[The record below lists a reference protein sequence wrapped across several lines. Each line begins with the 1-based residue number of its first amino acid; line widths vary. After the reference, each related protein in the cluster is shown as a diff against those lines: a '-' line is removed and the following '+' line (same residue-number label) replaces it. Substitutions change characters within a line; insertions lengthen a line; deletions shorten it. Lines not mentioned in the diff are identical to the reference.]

1 MKIEK
6 VTLIGLGAMG
16 AFFAPKLHE
25 HLGDN
30 FRVVAEGKRKEKLET
45 KGVTINKRNYRLPI
59 VTPDETGNPADL
71 VIIAVKGYA
80 LEQAIADIRNQVGE
94 NTLILPVLNGVDS
107 EEKLAAAFG
116 EEHVLYAYMKVSIVM
131 QNNAANYDP
140 TLGEVHFG
148 EKKNEGISRRVQSV
162 KELFDACDIG
172 YHIDEDMEL
181 GIWFKF
187 MCNVGQ
193 NLTCALLGIPFGAYR
208 VSGHA
213 NYLRRNAMREVI
225 AIAQAQGIG
234 LNDSFIELQEETI
247 KKIPPHNKPS
257 TLQDL
262 ENKRNTE
269 IEMFAGTVV
278 RMGRRLEVD
287 TPMADFFYHAIRV
300 LEEKNAGIIEG

>member
-16 AFFAPKLHE
+16 AFFAPRMRKA
-25 HLGDN
+25 LGDN
-30 FRVVAEGKRKEKLET
+30 FRVLAGDQRKERLEK
-45 KGVTINKRNYRLPI
+45 KGVTINSVNYKFPI
-59 VTPDETGNPADL
+59 VTPEEENNPADL
-71 VIIAVKGYA
+71 IIVAVKGYA
-80 LEQAIADIRNQVGE
+80 LDQAIADMKNQVGE
-94 NTLILPVLNGVDS
+94 HTLILPVLNGVDS
-107 EEKLAAAFG
+107 ERKMIEAFG
-116 EEHVLYAYMKVSIVM
+116 KEHVLYSYMRVSIVM
-131 QNNAANYDP
+131 QEGVTEYDP
-140 TLGEVHFG
+140 DKGRVHFG
-148 EKKNEGISRRVQSV
+148 EKKNETISECVQSV
-162 KELFDACDIG
+162 KEVFEQCEIP

-187 MCNVGQ
+187 MCNVGE

-213 NYLRRNAMREVI
+213 NYLRRNAMREVVRL
-225 AIAQAQGIG
+225 AQAQGIG
-234 LNDSFIELQEETI
+234 LTEAHVEKQEQTI
-247 KKIPPHNKPS
+247 MTLPKYNKPS

-278 RMGRRLEVD
+278 KLGKKYEVE

-300 LEEKNAGIIEG
+300 LEEKNAGLLKM

>member
-16 AFFAPKLHE
+16 AFFAPKLYA
-25 HLGDN
+25 HLGEN
-30 FRVVAEGKRKEKLET
+30 FRVVADGKRKERLET
-45 KGVTINKRNYRLPI
+45 KGVTINKTKYHFPI
-59 VTPDETGNPADL
+59 VTPSEKENPADL
-71 VIIAVKGYA
+71 IIVAVKGYA
-80 LEQAIADIRNQVGE
+80 LDQAIADIRNQIGDH
-94 NTLILPVLNGVDS
+94 TLILPVLNGVDS
-107 EEKLAAAFG
+107 EEKLAEAYG
-116 EEHVLYAYMKVSIVM
+116 EEHVLCAYMKVSIVM
-131 QNNAANYDP
+131 QDGATNYDP

-148 EKKNEGISRRVQSV
+148 EKKNEGISPRVQLV
-162 KELFDACDIG
+162 KDLFDACEIS

-181 GIWFKF
+181 GIWYKF

-193 NLTCALLGIPFGAYR
+193 NLTSALLGIPFGAYR

-225 AIAQAQGIG
+225 AIAQAQGVG
-234 LNDSFIELQEETI
+234 LNDSYIDLQEETI

-262 ENKRNTE
+262 ENKKNTE

-278 RMGRRLEVD
+278 RLGRKYEID
-287 TPMADFFYHAIRV
+287 TPMADFFYHGIRV
-300 LEEKNAGIIEG
+300 LEEKNAGIIEM

>member
-16 AFFAPKLHE
+16 AFFAPKLYE
-25 HLGDN
+25 HLGED
-30 FRVVAEGKRKEKLET
+30 FRVLAEGKRKEKLET
-45 KGVTINKRNYRLPI
+45 KGVTINKTNYRFPI
-59 VTPDETGNPADL
+59 VTPDEKNEPADL
-71 VIIAVKGYA
+71 IIVAVKGYA
-80 LEQAIADIRNQVGE
+80 LDQAIEDIKNQVGE

-107 EEKLAAAFG
+107 EQKLSEVFG

-131 QNNAANYDP
+131 RDGKTNYDP

-148 EKKNEGISRRVQSV
+148 EKKNESISGRVQMV
-162 KELFDACDIG
+162 CDVFDACEIN
-172 YHIDEDMEL
+172 YRIDEDMEL
-181 GIWFKF
+181 GIWYKF

-193 NLTCALLGIPFGAYR
+193 NLTSALLGIPFGAYR

-213 NYLRRNAMREVI
+213 NYLRRNAMREVV
-225 AIAQAQGIG
+225 ALAQAQNIG
-234 LNDSFIELQEETI
+234 LNESFIELQEETI

-262 ENKRNTE
+262 ENKKNTE
-269 IEMFAGTVV
+269 IEMFAGTVI
-278 RMGRRLEVD
+278 RLGRKLEIE

-300 LEEKNAGIIEG
+300 LEEKNAGIIEM